1 MKNTADVLRDLTRP
15 WHLQVQ
21 SSSPLAARVEK
32 ASVRVDRARVKKEL
46 EPLQRKPELL
56 PLREARTLVTV
67 TPWDVLHNLG
77 RGTVLARQGAGRGVG
92 EHWGCLKYCQA
103 LGGDGG
109 FMALTEEG
117 QDPKRHYRAVQS
129 TELSVGFTLAVAKRV
144 LAERYPD
151 HAISVVDADVALQ
164 AGWALTAAQARQ
176 KAKDVQGSWVRHRP
190 HFFLELWKSGE
201 PSKVVLIAC
210 KGNHSRRS
218 TVSNQLSTASSHLES
233 VQIGPWNAVSGLVT
247 SVELLAKAGLVLHIL
262 EAPGD
267 GTPYGTRPI
276 TNPRSDPEQQNL
288 GTGTRVP
295 RRPGDPPESLS
306 GYQVKPDEYDWF
318 RDVLARTDAA
328 ALMAFAGV
336 GASTA
341 QYLTERQGKAHFER
355 YTHAG
360 TGVVRD
366 IDHTIHGI
374 KFVGTDHVFRLNGC
388 RVEAFSG
395 FSEDLFEHLAARR
408 IHEYREAL
416 PTWNAKRPKGPE
428 APEWD
433 GPISI
438 HPDGSVLAIRL
449 LPEAP
454 RH

>member
-1 MKNTADVLRDLTRP
+1 MKETADVLKDLAQP
-15 WHLQVQ
+15 WHLQIQ
-21 SSSPLAARVEK
+21 SSPPLAARVEK
-32 ASVRVDRARVKKEL
+32 ASARIDRARAKKDL
-46 EPLQRKPELL
+46 EPLQRKRELL
-56 PLREARTLVTV
+56 PVREAATLVTV
-67 TPWDVLHNLG
+67 TPWDILHNLA

-103 LGGDGG
+103 LGNDGG
-109 FMALTEEG
+109 FLTLSEEG

-129 TELSVGFTLAVAKRV
+129 GELSVGFTLAVVKRV

-176 KAKDVQGSWVRHRP
+176 KAKDVQGIWTRHRP
-190 HFFLELWKSGE
+190 HFFVELWKAGE
-201 PSKVVLIAC
+201 PSRVVLIAC

-247 SVELLAKAGLVLHIL
+247 SVELLSKAGLVLHIL

-267 GTPYGTRPI
+267 GTLYGTRPI
-276 TNPRSDPEQQNL
+276 TNLRSSPEQQNL
-288 GTGTRVP
+288 PTGTRVSRGP
-295 RRPGDPPESLS
+295 DDPPASLS

-374 KFVGTDHVFRLNGC
+374 KFLGTDHVFRLNRR

-395 FSEDLFEHLAARR
+395 FAEDLFEHLAARR
-408 IHEYREAL
+408 VREYRDAL
-416 PTWNAKRPKGPE
+416 PAWNAKRPTSPE

-433 GPISI
+433 GPVSI
-438 HPDGSVLAIRL
+438 HPDGSVLGIRL
-449 LPEAP
+449 LPE
-454 RH
+454 RSLR